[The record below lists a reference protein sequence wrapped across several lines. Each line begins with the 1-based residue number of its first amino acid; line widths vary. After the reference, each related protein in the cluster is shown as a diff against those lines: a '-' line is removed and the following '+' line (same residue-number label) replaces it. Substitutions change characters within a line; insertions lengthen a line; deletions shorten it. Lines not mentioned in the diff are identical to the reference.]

1 MGSKLAAEIIDG
13 EIANQY
19 LWGFNLFARE
29 EPNSNSIYY
38 EYNAHGDVIQLTDWN
53 GAKIRE
59 YHYDAFGVEQS
70 PDPADT
76 NPFRYCGEYLDQ
88 ETGSYYLRARY
99 YDPVIGRFTQQ
110 DSVMY
115 TIQKPPTDQQIIE
128 PLSLNLYAYAYQNP
142 VKYRDP
148 SGNMPEA
155 FDTAAEI
162 AQADGPYLIADLA
175 AGGYLIYAG
184 GKWVWT
190 NRVEIANN
198 FVSGAK
204 FVGGKIADG
213 AQWLSEE
220 IQDGW
225 LAITNLYKEHTNNAR
240 PSTKGKHE
248 EGETR
253 RQRNQNGE
261 KGDARCKP
269 NPNKRRQ

>member
-1 MGSKLAAEIIDG
+1 MGSSR
-13 EIANQY
+13 ANRLNPQRLLIGDFTVNDFRCQFGIHPY
-19 LWGFNLFARE
+19 LTH
-29 EPNSNSIYY
+29 PI
-38 EYNAHGDVIQLTDWN
+38 
-53 GAKIRE
+53 
-59 YHYDAFGVEQS
+59 
-70 PDPADT
+70 
-76 NPFRYCGEYLDQ
+76 
-88 ETGSYYLRARY
+88 LRVPQAVRP

-115 TIQKPPTDQQIIE
+115 TIQKTPTDQQIIE

-162 AQADGPYLIADLA
+162 AQADGPYPIADLA

-204 FVGGKIADG
+204 FIGGKIADG
-213 AQWLSEE
+213 AQWLIEE
-220 IQDGW
+220 IQDSW
-225 LAITNLYKEHTNNAR
+225 SAITNLYKEHTNNAR

-261 KGDARCKP
+261 KGDARRKP